1 VAREFDVDR
10 AAISLLI
17 ASAVPGVLATL
28 LWSQAHGVTDIV
40 IGFLLWFFFSIPLV
54 YFVGFLTFLLS
65 AQVRFGQYFIPPLVG
80 TASGSLISKALG
92 SGSRHF
98 QFIGIGVCTAVVAA
112 LILFWPRRPKVEA

>member
-1 VAREFDVDR
+1 MVREFNVDR

-40 IGFLLWFFFSIPLV
+40 VGFLLWFVFSIPLV

-65 AQVRFGQYFIPPLVG
+65 AQVRYGRYFVPPLVG
-80 TASGSLISKALG
+80 AASGALIAKAL
-92 SGSRHF
+92 GSRHF